1 MGGWG
6 GAGCFGDAS
15 YALTASGCGHGRL
28 DLIRLAQ
35 TCLDLHTLTPAA
47 RLATATGLR
56 GATLTGS
63 SLARTCCTWRG
74 LGRGHRG
81 GCPRGSNVLCE
92 GGVVH
97 DGAVHGVVHGVGVR
111 WWGGAVRWGACGW
124 GGMEF
129 AACNQGL
136 LHGVVSLTTPLSPM
150 PIPGSTKCAVS
161 ARVPAATTR
170 SLWRGMAWRYRRWR
184 GRRGCSG
191 EIRGWWGWGCGV
203 CDVRWMAI
211 GAMARAAGV
220 LG

>member
-1 MGGWG
+1 MFRLTHTHPRSPSGNCDRSARSDPHGEFAG
-6 GAGCFGDAS
+6 KNVLYVARPGEGAS
-15 YALTASGCGHGRL
+15 
-28 DLIRLAQ
+28 
-35 TCLDLHTLTPAA
+35 
-47 RLATATGLR
+47 
-56 GATLTGS
+56 
-63 SLARTCCTWRG
+63 
-74 LGRGHRG
+74 G

-211 GAMARAAGV
+211 GAMARAAGL